1 MADAPTDADYAIE
14 IITQRI
20 ARGEEIKPPRKPRS
34 SSARANSPNEADL
47 SAILSP
53 DTSSRSQ
60 VQSSNDGVDWK
71 KWGSRVA
78 HGKSLLSEG
87 KQRLSSGQVNTV
99 GLTSAILRDEETHST
114 PIINQVVMQ
123 QQLIHSQRILH
134 ITLPRLV

>member
-1 MADAPTDADYAIE
+1 LADAPTDADYAIE

-20 ARGEEIKPPRKPRS
+20 AKGEEIKPPRKPRS
-34 SSARANSPNEADL
+34 SSANSANEADL
-47 SAILSP
+47 SATPSP
-53 DTSSRSQ
+53 DTSFRSQ
-60 VQSSNDGVDWK
+60 VQNLNDGVDWK

-114 PIINQVVMQ
+114 PIIHKVVMQ
-123 QQLIHSQRILH
+123 QQLIHFQHILH
-134 ITLPRLV
+134 TTLQRLV